1 MIDLL
6 LEKDENKR
14 PKMKD
19 ILKMKSV
26 IDKANKYNINLD
38 ILDTIE
44 EDKNIKMKYKSENIE
59 SENKNNFININK
71 NINCKIKEI
80 LKSSGKKEKSP
91 ENKYKKINLN
101 LKTKAID

>member
-26 IDKANKYNINLD
+26 IDKANKYNIDLD
-38 ILDTIE
+38 ILDNIE
-44 EDKNIKMKYKSENIE
+44 EEKKY
-59 SENKNNFININK
+59 
-71 NINCKIKEI
+71 
-80 LKSSGKKEKSP
+80 
-91 ENKYKKINLN
+91 
-101 LKTKAID
+101 